1 MMISTICKVRPDHY
15 SISHLE
21 GTIQLHSI
29 VQDYS
34 WQGVLV
40 VIRFVAENEQE
51 VVIESVGRDELGYQI
66 TRFLVL
72 KKEWVDRPKRG
83 IEQFWGLPKALDQHW
98 YRSRGCV
105 GNDVSVPYFRHPFS
119 TSSFSFLSFTDSEDT
134 HDSSLSF
141 SIFSNVSWCL

>member
-1 MMISTICKVRPDHY
+1 M
-15 SISHLE
+15 
-21 GTIQLHSI
+21 
-29 VQDYS
+29 
-34 WQGVLV
+34 

-83 IEQFWGLPKALDQHW
+83 IEQFWGLPKALDEHW

-119 TSSFSFLSFTDSEDT
+119 TSSFSFCLLPIVKILMIPLLVSPSFQMSPGVC
-134 HDSSLSF
+134 
-141 SIFSNVSWCL
+141 N